1 MPKSRI
7 TRSFTANGSQRRSS
21 HELPLHEG
29 PAGLLWSL
37 HATASHGC
45 VALAWQLFVRIVRD
59 LRHGHSDR
67 SPGENGGS
75 DGMDDLLGFIG
86 DPDLDL
92 DGEQESKTLRAL
104 ESLVSY

>member
-1 MPKSRI
+1 MKVD
-7 TRSFTANGSQRRSS
+7 
-21 HELPLHEG
+21 
-29 PAGLLWSL
+29 
-37 HATASHGC
+37 ATDA
-45 VALAWQLFVRIVRD
+45 D
-59 LRHGHSDR
+59 
-67 SPGENGGS
+67 